1 MRLAEYMARMELTDK
16 EVAAAIGCERASVTR
31 YRNGNMR
38 PKLEKVVKITEFT
51 GGQVTADDWITHQ

>member
-1 MRLAEYMARMELTDK
+1 MELTDK